1 MFTIK
6 IDDLTHH
13 AVQTLV
19 AYHISGMLEQSP
31 PESSHALNVQKLRDP
46 AVTFWSAWEGEQL
59 AGIGALKMLDAKH
72 GELKSMRTAEAFL
85 SVLKKAGVA
94 FAALGDEPASGSS
107 LGDLMGFVEDARAQA
122 RKAGEAIA
130 RTGAKTLIVREV
142 YNDWETEERGLLWIE
157 RVDTVGRPA
166 APLTSET

>member
-46 AVTFWSAWEGEQL
+46 AVTFWSAWEGDQL

-85 SVLKKAGVA
+85 RRGVA
-94 FAALGDEPASGSS
+94 NQFLLHILQVARARCISRLSLETGTQPGFAACHQLYRKH
-107 LGDLMGFVEDARAQA
+107 GFVDCEPFAEYQPDPNSRFM
-122 RKAGEAIA
+122 
-130 RTGAKTLIVREV
+130 TLV
-142 YNDWETEERGLLWIE
+142 L
-157 RVDTVGRPA
+157 
-166 APLTSET
+166 

>member
-13 AVQTLV
+13 AVQALV

-59 AGIGALKMLDAKH
+59 AGIGALKMLDAEH

-85 SVLKKAGVA
+85 RRGVA
-94 FAALGDEPASGSS
+94 NQFLLHIVQVARTRGISRLSLETGTHPGFAACHQLYRKH
-107 LGDLMGFVEDARAQA
+107 GFVDCEPFAEYQPDLNSRFM
-122 RKAGEAIA
+122 
-130 RTGAKTLIVREV
+130 TLV
-142 YNDWETEERGLLWIE
+142 L
-157 RVDTVGRPA
+157 
-166 APLTSET
+166 

>member
-46 AVTFWSAWEGEQL
+46 AVTLWSAWEGDQL

-85 SVLKKAGVA
+85 RRGVA
-94 FAALGDEPASGSS
+94 NQFLQHILQVARARGISRLSLETGTQPGFAACHQLYRKH
-107 LGDLMGFVEDARAQA
+107 GFVDCEPFAAYQPDPNSRFM
-122 RKAGEAIA
+122 
-130 RTGAKTLIVREV
+130 TLV
-142 YNDWETEERGLLWIE
+142 L
-157 RVDTVGRPA
+157 
-166 APLTSET
+166 

>member
-46 AVTFWSAWEGEQL
+46 AVTFWSAWEGDQL

-85 SVLKKAGVA
+85 RRGVA
-94 FAALGDEPASGSS
+94 NQFLLHILQVACARGISRLSLETGTQPGFAACHQLYRKH
-107 LGDLMGFVEDARAQA
+107 GFVDCEPFAEYQPDPNSRFM
-122 RKAGEAIA
+122 
-130 RTGAKTLIVREV
+130 TLV
-142 YNDWETEERGLLWIE
+142 L
-157 RVDTVGRPA
+157 
-166 APLTSET
+166 